1 MDTKKIWIINHY
13 AMAPSQGGLSRHYY
27 FSKYLTQKGYD
38 IRIFT
43 SSAIHNTDVNMIKPE
58 EKTLF
63 KEAEVDGQIFTY
75 IKSNQYKGNGLGR
88 IKNMLGFAFSLKKI
102 KKAYGS
108 EKPDVIYTSSPD
120 LFTAYYAEKLAKKM
134 KVPCV
139 VEIRDLWPLSIVE
152 YKNISPKNPIIVAL
166 YALEK
171 KIYKRAD
178 AVVFTMPGGK
188 DYIKDKKWEKAVSA
202 SKIFNVN
209 NGINVSEQISQSQ
222 KEVYF
227 DQDLDAE
234 GLFKVVY
241 AGSIRE
247 ANCVDKLIFAARK
260 LINQPQ
266 IKFIIFGDGSERDKL
281 EEYCKANGITNV
293 VFKGRV
299 DKKYIPSILSKC
311 SLCVFTYKN
320 ANTWIYGGSQNKL
333 FDYMNAGK
341 PVLTNIKTGHS
352 IIEKYKCGF
361 ELGTDN
367 PEEIAEAILK
377 LYNLPIDDYRAI
389 CERAKEGAKDFDF
402 KSLTEKFDEVLNYAI
417 LNRRN

>member
-1 MDTKKIWIINHY
+1 MKSKKIWIINHY
-13 AMAPSQGGLSRHYY
+13 AMAPSQGGLSRHFY
-27 FSKYLTQKGYD
+27 FSKYLAQKGD
-38 IRIFT
+38 TVRIFT

-63 KEAEVDGQIFTY
+63 KEIEVDGQIFTY
-75 IKSNQYKGNGLGR
+75 IKSSQYKGNGFGR

-166 YALEK
+166 YMLEK

-178 AVVFTMPGGK
+178 AIVFTMPGGK

-209 NGINVSEQISQSQ
+209 NGIDALGQESDLKNYEYHDI
-222 KEVYF
+222 
-227 DQDLDAE
+227 DLDDKKS
-234 GLFKVVY
+234 FKVVY
-241 AGSIRE
+241 TGSIRE
-247 ANCVDKLIFAARK
+247 VNNLSALLDCAKLLK
-260 LINQPQ
+260 DDNV
-266 IKFIIFGDGSERDKL
+266 KFILFGDGSQRAEL
-281 EEYCKANGITNV
+281 EKRAADENISNV
-293 VFKGRV
+293 VFKGYV
-299 DKKYIPSILSKC
+299 DKKYIPSVCSKADVNFINVKPTGV
-311 SLCVFTYKN
+311 SK
-320 ANTWIYGGSQNKL
+320 YGVSWNKL
-333 FDYMNAGK
+333 FDYMNAEK
-341 PVLTNIKTGHS
+341 PVLSNVKVNYDF
-352 IIEKYKCGF
+352 IEKYSCG
-361 ELGTDN
+361 
-367 PEEIAEAILK
+367 IACEKQDAQTVKDAILQIK
-377 LYNLPIDDYRAI
+377 NLPEDEYVKMCRN
-389 CERAKEGAKDFDF
+389 AKQGAKDFDF

-417 LNRRN
+417 LNRKK